1 MAEEFVGEPQI
12 VVQGQNSHSLKTD
25 HDDLQRGHNRKHI
38 LNYVQ
43 CPYRQQRNLLSIFN
57 IPDLNHPH
65 KALWVFLKDRQKGI
79 DRQSEDSGH
88 FCRSRW
94 DSFIRSLVTLKYRN
108 VQTCELCRVS
118 RICQF
123 LWAFSQKLLLD
134 LHTGQFLRKG
144 KKKCK
149 KQEQEREQNTGTSS
163 LQDKEWE
170 QGKDNKRQ
178 TKVV

>member
-1 MAEEFVGEPQI
+1 MAEEFVGEPQV

-38 LNYVQ
+38 LNDVQ

-108 VQTCELCRVS
+108 VQTCELCRGSRMSFPVS
-118 RICQF
+118 IFTKIATWPSYGAISKKREE
-123 LWAFSQKLLLD
+123 KVEG
-134 LHTGQFLRKG
+134 TGKRTKY
-144 KKKCK
+144 
-149 KQEQEREQNTGTSS
+149 R
-163 LQDKEWE
+163 
-170 QGKDNKRQ
+170 NK
-178 TKVV
+178 